1 MKFENKA
8 ISYLVCAVFVLILF
22 ALGAATLL
30 RNAEEYSFFENR
42 NLTPAPVLEKES
54 VLSGEYFSA
63 VEKYLS
69 DHSAGRT
76 TLVKLNTAIDLAAG
90 KPVVNEVVVTD
101 DVLLPYNSFEGTPDA
116 ASIESLAA
124 IEAAN
129 LARHRDTAQSVGAR
143 FCYVA
148 VPCQYVCLADKYPW
162 YLENRA
168 AYTKATSETF
178 FGALGAA
185 GVEYIDM
192 LAEYEGFDDEK
203 KSQFTSAVDNHYS
216 ILGAYETYLKMIE
229 KINADWGGSVEAL
242 RDPDV
247 REIENPYLG
256 SRSRKL
262 FGLRSG
268 SEKLLSIYP
277 KNDVAFRRY
286 NSDIEGAPVL
296 YSLPDDPWS
305 AVTYTVY
312 MNGDMPRTTIDTER
326 RELPSVLI
334 YGDSFT
340 NAVECVAW
348 YSFDRMYSLD
358 FRHYGDMTLD
368 EFILEKKPDY
378 VFCIRD
384 YEALLDLN
392 ANGK

>member
-1 MKFENKA
+1 M
-8 ISYLVCAVFVLILF
+8 
-22 ALGAATLL
+22 
-30 RNAEEYSFFENR
+30 
-42 NLTPAPVLEKES
+42 
-54 VLSGEYFSA
+54 
-63 VEKYLS
+63 
-69 DHSAGRT
+69 
-76 TLVKLNTAIDLAAG
+76 KLNTAIELAVG

-101 DVLLPYNSFEGTPDA
+101 DVLLPYNAIEAEPDRA
-116 ASIESLAA
+116 GLEELAA
-124 IEAAN
+124 IEATN
-129 LARHRDTAQSVGAR
+129 LARHRDTAQNCGAR

-148 VPCQYVCLADKYPW
+148 VPCQYVCLADEYPW
-162 YLENRA
+162 YLENRE
-168 AYTKATSETF
+168 AYTKASSEAL
-178 FGALGAA
+178 FGALDRV

-192 LAEYEGFDDEK
+192 LAVYDGFSAEK
-203 KSQFTSAVDNHYS
+203 KAQFTSAVDNHYS
-216 ILGAYETYLKMIE
+216 ILGAYETYLRMIE
-229 KINADWGGSVEAL
+229 KINGDWDGSVGVLAEDGL
-242 RDPDV
+242 DV
-247 REIENPYLG
+247 AQIENPYLG

-262 FGLRSG
+262 FGLRSDG
-268 SEKLLSIYP
+268 EKLLAIYP
-277 KNDVAFRRY
+277 KESVEFRRY

-358 FRHYGDMTLD
+358 FRHYSDMTLD
-368 EFILEKKPDY
+368 EFIAEKKPDY

-384 YEALLDLN
+384 YEAMLDLT